1 MEAAAWLRALSFY
14 AYPLERKF
22 AGEVR
27 CRPLSVAISF
37 ALHHQTL
44 PKDGPQLMDCAE
56 RTYSLPRLS
65 LEEGPCHCTFVTL
78 PLLTSPPPLPSPFMP
93 QIHRLMIA
101 EEELK
106 ALKAA
111 ALNMALDSPNSNERS
126 ACLAAMC
133 EAADLGPSQNDEPKL
148 VLEDGGIKRVL
159 VGSLDLYA
167 VRAMPGEVLIGAST
181 NAAYLANVCTA
192 PAARRRGVGRVLV
205 RAAREQARRWGVEDL
220 YVHTMAVNEAA
231 LRFYEGLGFVI
242 EKEESSNSAHH
253 RGRCLDGIEG
263 RGRTVLLK
271 DMQL

>member
-1 MEAAAWLRALSFY
+1 MVAGAVVLRLPPRTQVCRGGALPATFCGKPICIAPPNTAERRSPIDGRRREDVFPSPSLFGRGTVPWHICHAAAAH
-14 AYPLERKF
+14 
-22 AGEVR
+22 
-27 CRPLSVAISF
+27 I
-37 ALHHQTL
+37 
-44 PKDGPQLMDCAE
+44 
-56 RTYSLPRLS
+56 
-65 LEEGPCHCTFVTL
+65 CT
-78 PLLTSPPPLPSPFMP
+78 PSPTPFMP
-93 QIHRLMIA
+93 QIHQLMIA

-148 VLEDGGIKRVL
+148 VVEDGGIKRVL

-192 PAARRRGVGRVLV
+192 PAARRRGVGGELV

-231 LRFYEGLGFVI
+231 LRFYEGLGFVT